1 MDAGK
6 PSLDDL
12 RREIDDIDAALHDL
26 LMRRTELVQRIG
38 AAKGDNAVYV
48 RPAREAQVLRRLVAR
63 HRGAFP
69 KAVVVHIWRSIFS
82 VFAGLQGPLAVA
94 VHTPDDGPDLRALAR
109 DHFGPLTPLT
119 SQASALGAV
128 GAVTAGR
135 ATLGVL
141 PLPQSDDSDPWWRL
155 LFSDGEDTP
164 RIVSRLP
171 FATATPSLGDGVDAL
186 AVALAPYEASGSDRS
201 FLVAETAEPVSRD
214 ALVERLGNAGISV
227 LDIIHWD
234 QSSGPQLHL
243 IEVEGFL
250 DAADAR
256 LSSLAEGA
264 DEGFRCG
271 SIGGYPVPLT
281 EQELAATGV
290 GSED

>member
-38 AAKGDNAVYV
+38 AAKGDSASYV

-63 HRGAFP
+63 HRGDFP

-94 VHTPDDGPDLRALAR
+94 VQMSEDGPDLRALAR
-109 DHFGPLTPLT
+109 DHFGPLTPL
-119 SQASALGAV
+119 SGQGSALGVV

-135 ATLGVL
+135 ATLGIL
-141 PLPQSDDSDPWWRL
+141 PLPQSEDRDPWWRL
-155 LFSDGEDTP
+155 LVGDGEDTP

-171 FATATPSLGDGVDAL
+171 FAATPPSPGDGVDAL
-186 AVALAPYEASGSDRS
+186 AVALAPYEASGADHS
-201 FLVAETAEPVSRD
+201 FLVAETDEPVSRD
-214 ALVERLGNAGISV
+214 ALVERFGGADISV
-227 LDIIHWD
+227 LEILHWD
-234 QSSGPQLHL
+234 QQPGPQLHL

-256 LSSLAEGA
+256 LSALSEIA
-264 DEGFRCG
+264 DEGFRCW

-281 EQELAATGV
+281 EQELAVTAA